1 MPFRSQNRFHRGVVG
16 DAVIGVPLLRPRV
29 SLHESTVTRILAF
42 RGSRVL
48 DNCHPRVLVI
58 RGKEKKERLNSRPSL
73 RPDSRLTDN
82 RIRPSLS
89 PWRGKERIAKRDDA
103 SSSSRSRI
111 FTRNFSLAL
120 DESIGRNGINF
131 LEAIFFPPLPPPV
144 LVESVYGSGET
155 LQGSR
160 Q

>member
-1 MPFRSQNRFHRGVVG
+1 M
-16 DAVIGVPLLRPRV
+16 
-29 SLHESTVTRILAF
+29 TRILAF

-131 LEAIFFPPLPPPV
+131 LEAIFFPPLPPRPRRV
-144 LVESVYGSGET
+144 RLRERRNAAGIASVTRSIMHRFRNRKRSYRGIDW
-155 LQGSR
+155 R
-160 Q
+160 RKY

>member
-82 RIRPSLS
+82 RIRPSLFRGEGKRESRNETTLLLPRGAEFS
-89 PWRGKERIAKRDDA
+89 PEIFPSPSMNPSAGMESI
-103 SSSSRSRI
+103 SSRQ
-111 FTRNFSLAL
+111 FFSLP
-120 DESIGRNGINF
+120 S
-131 LEAIFFPPLPPPV
+131 PPV
-144 LVESVYGSGET
+144 LVESVHGSGET